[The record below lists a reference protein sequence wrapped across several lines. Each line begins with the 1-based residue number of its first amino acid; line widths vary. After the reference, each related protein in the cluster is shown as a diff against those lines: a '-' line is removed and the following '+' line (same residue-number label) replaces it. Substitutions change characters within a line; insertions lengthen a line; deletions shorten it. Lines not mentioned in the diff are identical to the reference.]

1 MEGPLEKKSE
11 NIEEEK
17 SEDVEVSPEE
27 KQNENQEGEKEQIQE
42 STEETFDE
50 EKSKIYVIKISTNKE
65 DKALDMIRDK
75 AKKKGLEVYSIAKP
89 KGLRGYILLEAADRE
104 TAEEASFNLPYVKG
118 ILPKTVSYDEIKNMV
133 EPKVAEIKIEEGDII
148 EIVSEPFKK
157 EKAKV
162 TRVDKNKG
170 EAVVTLLQAA
180 IPIPVTVK
188 LDNVRVLRRE
198 EKEEVEE

>member
-27 KQNENQEGEKEQIQE
+27 TNENKEESQEN
-42 STEETFDE
+42 TEETDKETFDE